1 MPEASAYTRGRA
13 RRHGIIGRAT
23 EGGGVVIYVLFFYD
37 MAMTMA
43 NMALCVA
50 FAALYVH
57 RRSTLH
63 LWLAILFGLC
73 TLDIVLMYLFDFVP
87 EFRAT
92 FSAAP
97 GSSPFVYGY
106 LHLAIL
112 LTFRLIAGFIFDRP
126 PELREG
132 ALWILCCTYLA
143 VAGSLAQALVEEFAE
158 NLCIGVLQLYIMGI
172 GIKGLRE
179 GHEAARVLSPRAIK
193 ALVVSF
199 ACCSVGYLAWSVGS
213 FAAGWESPRN
223 VFVELSGGC
232 NLVFACLYLHAYARC
247 RREASAPSA
256 VPLVAKRYDLTKREE
271 EMLEMLAAGMSNQQI
286 GSQAFISVG
295 TVKTHA
301 HNIYAKLGI
310 KGRSDLASFLEQELS
325 DSLDHVPHRRAGRE
339 REEAGL

>member
-1 MPEASAYTRGRA
+1 MRAKRRTR
-13 RRHGIIGRAT
+13 RRGIIGRAT
-23 EGGGVVIYVLFFYD
+23 EGGAVVIYVLFFYD

-43 NMALCVA
+43 NLALCAA
-50 FAALYVH
+50 FAVLFVW
-57 RRSTLH
+57 RKNVLH

-73 TLDIVLMYLFDFVP
+73 TADIVLMYLFDFVP
-87 EFRAT
+87 EFQAA
-92 FSAAP
+92 FSSAP

-143 VAGSLAQALVEEFAE
+143 VAGSLAEATVEEFAE
-158 NLCIGVLQLYIMGI
+158 NLCIGVLQLYLMGI
-172 GIKGLRE
+172 GIKGLRD
-179 GHEAARVLSPRAIK
+179 GRGRGRVLGSRTIV
-193 ALVVSF
+193 ALVASF
-199 ACCSVGYLAWSVGS
+199 AFCSVGYLAWSIGA

-223 VFVELSGGC
+223 VFVELSGAI
-232 NLVFACLYLHAYARC
+232 NLVFACLYLGAYLRK

-256 VPLVAKRYDLTKREE
+256 VPYVAKRYDLTKREE

-310 KGRSDLASFLEQELS
+310 KGRADLAAFLEQELS
-325 DSLDHVPHRRAGRE
+325 DSLDRGPQRRSSRKGE
-339 REEAGL
+339 RTAV